1 VRLEQ
6 ILANSRSH
14 PLYVLAGQIDW
25 SVFEEAFGPLYVED
39 KGRPGLPIR
48 LMVGIHYLKHAFD
61 ESDESVVEKLLE
73 NPYWQHFC
81 GFEHFQDQLPL
92 DPSSMSRW
100 RQRIGPEGIE
110 KMLGETLETAKRGKL
125 LQKSHME
132 RVNVDTTVQEKA
144 IAFPTDARL
153 YDKAR
158 RVLVRAADERGV
170 KLRQSYPR
178 LGKKAL
184 VMQGRYAHAR
194 QMKRAARQT
203 KKLKTYLGRVIRDI
217 RRKRPKPDKEL
228 AILLERAERIHKQQ
242 RNDKNKLYSM
252 HAPEVECIAKG
263 KAHKK
268 YEFGCKVS
276 VASTSK
282 DNWIVGIE
290 ALHGNPYDGHTLKGA
305 LEQVKRLTGWEAG
318 TAYCDQGYKGNPEKL
333 DETNVHVC
341 RGRKKSMTMTVWN
354 WVKRRAAVEPIIG
367 HLKSDNRME
376 RNHLRGIEGDKI
388 NALLAGCG
396 FNIRKLLRELF
407 GFIFWLLA
415 GACGDKKALIGK
427 QRGCCQSCRIPI
439 ENTARRSETSRAA
452 ILEFFM
458 DDYLPVFILLL
469 NIKKAIL

>member
-1 VRLEQ
+1 MQPKRTSSLTTQGDLFRARLDQ
-6 ILANSRSH
+6 IMDRSNR
-14 PLYVLAGQIDW
+14 LYLLAGQIDW

-48 LMVGIHYLKHAFD
+48 LMVGLHYLKHAFN
-61 ESDESVVEKLLE
+61 ESDESVVEKFPE
-73 NPYWQHFC
+73 NLYWQYFC
-81 GFEHFQDQLPL
+81 GFDYLQHGLPL

-110 KMLGETLETAKRGKL
+110 KMLGETLESAKRGNL

-158 RVLVRAADERGV
+158 RTLVRAAAERGV

-178 LGKKAL
+178 LGKRAL
-184 VMQGRYAHAR
+184 LMQSRYAHAR
-194 QMKRAARQT
+194 QMKRAKRET
-203 KKLKTYLGRVIRDI
+203 RKLKTYLGRVIRDI
-217 RRKRPKPDKEL
+217 RRKQPKPDKEL
-228 AILLERAERIHKQQ
+228 AILLHRAERIHKQQ

-276 VASTSK
+276 VATTSK
-282 DNWIVGIE
+282 DNWIVGVA

-305 LEQVKRLTGWEAG
+305 LEQIKRLTGWEAA
-318 TAYCDQGYKGNPEKL
+318 TAYCDRGYQGNPQKL

-341 RGRKKSMTMTVWN
+341 RGRKKFMTRTVWK
-354 WVKRRAAVEPIIG
+354 WVKRRSAIEPIIG

-376 RNHLRGIEGDKI
+376 RNHLKGIDGDRI
-388 NALLAGCG
+388 NALLAACG
-396 FNIRKLLRELF
+396 FNIRKLLRGLF
-407 GFIFWLLA
+407 GFIFWLLTEAYKLKKRLCSRREAKMGLDGISA
-415 GACGDKKALIGK
+415 GIRIGS
-427 QRGCCQSCRIPI
+427 QPA
-439 ENTARRSETSRAA
+439 T
-452 ILEFFM
+452 
-458 DDYLPVFILLL
+458 P
-469 NIKKAIL
+469 